1 VHAPA
6 IDDEGRMPF
15 VEHIRELRSRLF
27 KAVGA
32 IMLSTVAAFVFYE
45 EIGAFL
51 LEPACD
57 ANVIG
62 VGNKADCNGLFVNQ
76 GLLGPFSLALKLS
89 LAAGLVLACPI
100 WLFQL
105 WAFLAPGLHRSEKRY
120 TYAFVA
126 TGVPLFLTGA
136 AVSYLILPKAVDI
149 LLGFTLA
156 EVSNLLTPDEY
167 FSFVIRMILVFGL
180 AFELPLILML
190 LNLSGIVSA
199 RRMASWWRLMVL
211 GITLFAAMATPTP
224 DPLTMLTLAAP
235 MCALFF
241 LAVGLAWINDKR
253 RERRRRKDPDAQ
265 LSPDEASVV
274 DTRASRLDDLDDLDD
289 IS

>member
-1 VHAPA
+1 
-6 IDDEGRMPF
+6 
-15 VEHIRELRSRLF
+15 
-27 KAVGA
+27 
-32 IMLSTVAAFVFYE
+32 
-45 EIGAFL
+45 
-51 LEPACD
+51 
-57 ANVIG
+57 
-62 VGNKADCNGLFVNQ
+62 
-76 GLLGPFSLALKLS
+76 
-89 LAAGLVLACPI
+89 
-100 WLFQL
+100 
-105 WAFLAPGLHRSEKRY
+105 
-120 TYAFVA
+120 
-126 TGVPLFLTGA
+126 
-136 AVSYLILPKAVDI
+136 
-149 LLGFTLA
+149 
-156 EVSNLLTPDEY
+156 VSNLLTPDEY